1 MIPYGRQF
9 IDEADIEAVVA
20 VLRSDFITQGPA
32 IARFEEKVAEFCGA
46 KHAVAVA
53 NATAALHLGALA
65 LGLEPG
71 DRLWTSPN
79 TFIASANCALYCG
92 GRVDFVDIDPRTYNL
107 SAIALKAKLEAAAE
121 HGTLPKV
128 LVPVHFSGQP
138 CEMEAIAS
146 LARAHGVRVME
157 DASHAIAIVQPHGK
171 VPEMIDD
178 VIRLHDGVPGTDQR
192 FIHVADVGERPVAGC
207 RCQHQRM

>member
-71 DRLWTSPN
+71 DRLWTSPH

-107 SAIALKAKLEAAAE
+107 SAVALKA
-121 HGTLPKV
+121 
-128 LVPVHFSGQP
+128 
-138 CEMEAIAS
+138 
-146 LARAHGVRVME
+146 
-157 DASHAIAIVQPHGK
+157 
-171 VPEMIDD
+171 
-178 VIRLHDGVPGTDQR
+178 
-192 FIHVADVGERPVAGC
+192 
-207 RCQHQRM
+207 